1 MAQRRRS
8 MSDAE
13 ELRVCAE
20 RCRRLA
26 VGVTTPGLAESLLAL
41 ALDYLE
47 RATKLDKVAPVMQ
60 QQQQIQPKKED

>member
-1 MAQRRRS
+1 

-13 ELRVCAE
+13 ELRECAE

-47 RATKLDKVAPVMQ
+47 RAAKLEVAQVIQ
-60 QQQQIQPKKED
+60 QQQQIQPKKEG